1 MMDRTD
7 ATGFSVA
14 LVGHVAV
21 IAALTFGLMR
31 AAGPPAPSD
40 PIEVSFVE
48 DVALTSGSPT
58 PVATPPAPTV
68 APELGAPEEAAPA
81 PAPTPTTV
89 APQPRPAPPQ
99 PTTRPRPTPPS
110 DARNR
115 RRPDESRRGQADR
128 SRGSM
133 LGPDFLKGLGRDPS
147 PSRSQD
153 APAATMTTQAAA
165 SIAQAIAR
173 QVQPCADRQ
182 VYPGPG
188 AERIVTTLNLRLNR
202 NGSLASPPRLVRQ
215 SGVDDENGRYAQRVA
230 DLAIRSFVE
239 CAPLRGLPD
248 ELYAVPRGWSNFT
261 MNYRMPG

>member
-1 MMDRTD
+1 MDRAD

-14 LVGHVAV
+14 LVGHAAV
-21 IAALTFGLMR
+21 LAALTFGLMR
-31 AAGPPAPSD
+31 ASAPPAPSE

-58 PVATPPAPTV
+58 PTATPPAPSV
-68 APELGAPEEAAPA
+68 APALGPTEEAAPA
-81 PAPTPTTV
+81 PAPSTV
-89 APQPRPAPPQ
+89 APRPQPAPPQ
-99 PTTRPRPTPPS
+99 PTTRPTPPQPR
-110 DARNR
+110 DARDR
-115 RRPDESRRGQADR
+115 RRPDESRQGQADR
-128 SRGSM
+128 SRGSR
-133 LGPDFLKGLGRDPS
+133 LGPDFLKGLGRDPT
-147 PSRSQD
+147 PTRSQE
-153 APAATMTTQAAA
+153 APAATMTSQAAA
-165 SIAQAIAR
+165 NIAQAIAR

-215 SGVDDENGRYAQRVA
+215 SGIDDENGRYAQRVA

-239 CAPLRGLPD
+239 CSPLRGLPD

>member
-1 MMDRTD
+1 MDRAD

-14 LVGHVAV
+14 LVGHAAIIAV
-21 IAALTFGLMR
+21 FALGLFR
-31 AAGPPAPSD
+31 ASSSPAPSD

-48 DVALTSGSPT
+48 EVALTSGSPT
-58 PVATPPAPTV
+58 PTATPPAPSV
-68 APELGAPEEAAPA
+68 APALGPTEEAAPV
-81 PAPTPTTV
+81 PAPSNV
-89 APQPRPAPPQ
+89 APRPQPAPPQ
-99 PTTRPRPTPPS
+99 PTTRPTPPQPR
-110 DARNR
+110 DARDR
-115 RRPDESRRGQADR
+115 RRPDESRQGQADR
-128 SRGSM
+128 SRGSR

-147 PSRSQD
+147 PSRSQE
-153 APAATMTTQAAA
+153 APAATMTSQAAA
-165 SIAQAIAR
+165 NIAQAIAR

-202 NGSLASPPRLVRQ
+202 NGSLAGAPRLVRQ
-215 SGVDDENGRYAQRVA
+215 SGIDDENGRYAQRVA

-239 CAPLRGLPD
+239 CSPLRGLPD

>member
-1 MMDRTD
+1 MDRAD

-14 LVGHVAV
+14 LVGHAAV
-21 IAALTFGLMR
+21 IAVLTFGLMR
-31 AAGPPAPSD
+31 TAGPPSPTE

-58 PVATPPAPTV
+58 PTATPPAPSV
-68 APELGAPEEAAPA
+68 APALGPTEEAAPA
-81 PAPTPTTV
+81 PAPSTV
-89 APQPRPAPPQ
+89 APRPQPAPPQ
-99 PTTRPRPTPPS
+99 PTTRPTPPQPR
-110 DARNR
+110 DARDR
-115 RRPDESRRGQADR
+115 RRPDESRQGQADR
-128 SRGSM
+128 SRGSR
-133 LGPDFLKGLGRDPS
+133 LGPDFLKGLGRDPTPS
-147 PSRSQD
+147 PSQE
-153 APAATMTTQAAA
+153 APAATMTSQAAA
-165 SIAQAIAR
+165 NIAQAIAR

-202 NGSLASPPRLVRQ
+202 NGSLAGAPRLVRQ
-215 SGVDDENGRYAQRVA
+215 SGIDDENGRYAQRVA

-239 CAPLRGLPD
+239 CSPLRGLPD